1 MGIGEGGRFLQASV
15 VKLVCFSNNGV
26 VWIEFVV
33 ILLVTSKVLVF
44 TEKQNSMNNGV
55 ATKVNTVRDVDVV
68 VIVVDTSETHVV
80 IDVRGRAPDKVS
92 FATLQNWTPV
102 LQFAK
107 LQFCKTAV
115 LQ

>member
-1 MGIGEGGRFLQASV
+1 MVKKIYCSV
-15 VKLVCFSNNGV
+15 GHC
-26 VWIEFVV
+26 
-33 ILLVTSKVLVF
+33 ILC
-44 TEKQNSMNNGV
+44 V
-55 ATKVNTVRDVDVV
+55 ADVV
-68 VIVVDTSETHVV
+68 VVVFDVSYTRRLVVVDTSETHVV